1 MLAASIVCAA
11 AFGAGVSS
19 AKEPLPVAVRVS
31 ESSHAG
37 CPKKPGLRERLEA
50 HLGHIRTPAEGEPAI
65 DVAISIKRQESL
77 SVGTLTLS
85 AAGASVQREA
95 SSTSCEDVIAAL
107 TVMAAISIGEQAE
120 RLSHEPSEQVSAPPS
135 GEPPS
140 PSRPSDTR
148 PPRPPPSP
156 ASVGTTQLPAPR
168 PPPSDGARPSKRVA
182 VSLGSGVE
190 VNGNRGAVLLGTWF
204 AEVSFPVP
212 FDPTV
217 RLGLARS
224 TREVASIPRGAIA
237 IRWVELTWATCADL
251 YRDQRFRVG
260 PCLNGELGRLE
271 ASVVRPLPA
280 RDIPSD
286 WISVGGSARMSWR
299 LLPSFSIEMMV
310 GARAPLL
317 RRELFFEPFRQPLA
331 YQAPSVAPFAEI
343 GLVAHLP

>member
-1 MLAASIVCAA
+1 MVAASIVCAS
-11 AFGAGVSS
+11 AFGTGVSS
-19 AKEPLPVAVRVS
+19 ATEPLPVAVRIS
-31 ESSHAG
+31 ESSHAA

-50 HLGHIRTPAEGEPAI
+50 HLGHIRAPAEGEAAI

-85 AAGASVQREA
+85 AAGVSVQREA
-95 SSTSCEDVIAAL
+95 SSPSCEDVIAAL

-120 RLSHEPSEQVSAPPS
+120 RLSHEPAEQVNAPPSGERPS

-140 PSRPSDTR
+140 PAARSDTR
-148 PPRPPPSP
+148 PPPPPPSP
-156 ASVGTTQLPAPR
+156 LPSVGT
-168 PPPSDGARPSKRVA
+168 PSDRAGPSKRVA
-182 VSLGSGVE
+182 VSFGSGVE

-204 AEVSFPVP
+204 AEVRFPVP

-299 LLPSFSIEMMV
+299 LLPPLSIEMMV

-343 GLVAHLP
+343 GFVAHLP